1 MIIMAVLLYKLRGVP
16 DDEAEEMR
24 TLLQENNIDFYETS
38 EGNWGISMP
47 AFWLND
53 KSQLEFSKN
62 IINEY
67 QKERQQKSRQGY
79 DNLKKNNQLESFV
92 DSVRANP
99 IGFIATILVII
110 LVLYISIV
118 PFISISK

>member
-1 MIIMAVLLYKLRGVP
+1 MLTMAVLLYKLRGVP
-16 DDEAEEMR
+16 DDEADEMR
-24 TLLQENNIDFYETS
+24 TLLQENNIDFYETN

-62 IINEY
+62 ILNEY
-67 QKERQQKSRQGY
+67 QKERQQKSRQAY

-92 DSVRANP
+92 DSVRVNP
-99 IGFIATILVII
+99 IGFIVTILVII
-110 LVLYISIV
+110 LVLYISIA

>member
-1 MIIMAVLLYKLRGVP
+1 MPVLLYKLRGVP

-24 TLLQENNIDFYETS
+24 ILLEENSIDFYETN

-47 AFWLND
+47 AFWLKD
-53 KSQLEFSKN
+53 KSQLALSKN

-67 QKERQQKSRQGY
+67 QKERQQKSRQEY
-79 DNLKKNNQLESFV
+79 DHLKKNNQLDSFF

-99 IGFIATILVII
+99 VRFIVTILII
-110 LVLYISIV
+110 AVVLYISIA
-118 PFISISK
+118 PFVSISK